1 MRTAVITGAGDGIGR
16 ATARRLSRDG
26 MRVVAVGRTGA
37 TLRALVDELRREG
50 GVADAVE
57 ADVTDPAALRRALD
71 WPGACS
77 GGERKEPR
85 PGPER
90 QAPGVVSW
98 GSPPD
103 PLVLDRVD
111 VLVANAGVCA
121 RARLDDAD
129 ADDVWANVLG
139 VNLDG
144 AWNTLRAVGP
154 RLGAGGRVVLVSS
167 GLGERG
173 RAGYAAY
180 CASKHGVLGL
190 VRALAPELAPRG
202 VTVNAVCPGWV
213 DTRMAAADLERSA
226 RERGTTTEIER
237 AAAVGAIPI
246 GRFVAAEEV
255 ADLIAFLAS
264 PGAAAIT
271 GQAVSISGGEF

>member
-1 MRTAVITGAGDGIGR
+1 MRTAIITGAGDGIGR

-37 TLRALVDELRREG
+37 TLRALVDELRRGG

-57 ADVTDPAALRRALD
+57 ADVTDPVALRRALD
-71 WPGACS
+71 S
-77 GGERKEPR
+77 VGG
-85 PGPER
+85 
-90 QAPGVVSW
+90 
-98 GSPPD
+98 
-103 PLVLDRVD
+103 DRVD

-167 GLGERG
+167 GLGQRG

-180 CASKHGVLGL
+180 CAAKHGVLGL

-213 DTRMAAADLERSA
+213 DTRMAAGDLERSA
-226 RERGTTTEIER
+226 RERGTTAELER
-237 AAAVGAIPI
+237 AEAVAAIPI
-246 GRFVAAEEV
+246 GRFVAPEEV

-264 PGAAAIT
+264 PGAAAVT
-271 GQAVSISGGEF
+271 GQAYPISGGEF